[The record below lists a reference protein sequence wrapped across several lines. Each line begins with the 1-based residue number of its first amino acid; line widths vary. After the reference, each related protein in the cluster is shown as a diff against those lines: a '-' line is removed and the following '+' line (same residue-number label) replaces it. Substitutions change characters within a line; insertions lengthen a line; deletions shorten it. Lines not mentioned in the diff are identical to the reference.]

1 MNEDKFIS
9 GIYNHCD
16 RWCERCDFTHQCRV
30 FYDSQKQLKE
40 AENKDDFAKIISQNL
55 ETAME
60 MLISFAEEK
69 GIDLEA
75 IKNDDEGFH
84 ESQQKTEDARQHPLA
99 EKSMHYLNAV
109 EDWLN
114 DNEHLKKEQYD
125 YLKNIDL
132 GIHLN
137 DSDKALR
144 IIEEALNIINWYQ
157 FQIHVK
163 LVSAVRSYPHDS
175 YFEDEIQNRYHSSAK
190 IALIGIENS
199 MKAWQSLLDL
209 LKNDEDFILKRLMDL
224 QQLQTMVYKNF
235 PQVDK
240 FKRPGFDD

>member
-1 MNEDKFIS
+1 MNEDEFIP
-9 GIYNHCD
+9 GIYNYCD
-16 RWCERCDFTHQCRV
+16 RWCERCDFTHRCRV

-40 AENKDDFAKIISQNL
+40 AENKDDFGKIISQSLNK
-55 ETAME
+55 AME

-75 IKNDDEGFH
+75 IENDDQSYR
-84 ESQQKTEDARQHPLA
+84 ESQQKTEDAREHPLA
-99 EKSMHYLNAV
+99 KKSMCYLDDV
-109 EDWLN
+109 EDWLKKN
-114 DNEHLKKEQYD
+114 DFLKKEQED

-132 GIHLN
+132 GIHLD
-137 DSDKALR
+137 DSDNALR

-199 MKAWQSLLDL
+199 MKAWQSVLELLRD
-209 LKNDEDFILKRLMDL
+209 DEDFILERLTDL
-224 QQLQTMVYKNF
+224 QKLKTMTYKEF
-235 PQVDK
+235 PHVDQ